1 MPMSKNDINNQ
12 RGIRYEISR
21 NILAGIFIGVIA
33 AIGITGISNIS
44 AQEMGNA
51 TTTNA
56 TSQMGE
62 QGNLTGSIDVEKT
75 IAEVLKSK
83 VTVNIID
90 AITTA
95 QNSVGPNSMVKE
107 AELTHAY
114 GYLVYKIKVVDEN
127 MKKYKVIVDPGNGNI
142 LMKKELTYSEY
153 GYDKMGKCMED
164 KYKDGGGYQHEYDKT
179 MKYDKMR

>member
-1 MPMSKNDINNQ
+1 MPMSKHDINNQ
-12 RGIRYEISR
+12 IGIKYKTSR
-21 NILAGIFIGVIA
+21 NIIAGIFVGIIA
-33 AIGITGISNIS
+33 AIGIIGMSNIS
-44 AQEMGNA
+44 AQEMGNAA

-95 QNSVGPNSMVKE
+95 QNSVGPNATAKE
-107 AELTHAY
+107 AELTEAH
-114 GYLVYKIKVVDEN
+114 GYLVYKIKIIDED
-127 MKKYKVIVDPGNGNI
+127 MKKYKVIVDPGNGQV
-142 LMKKELTYSEY
+142 LMNKEITWYDEHEKMKY
-153 GYDKMGKCMED
+153 GDEKGD
-164 KYKDGGGYQHEYDKT
+164 KYGHDNKMMMKDK
-179 MKYDKMR
+179 KY